1 MVAWTLALAITAV
14 AAGASLAWSWRLSG
28 QLAARERELALLRE
42 SALRA
47 PAPAPSPVAAPTPP
61 STAPEP
67 VDRWLDELDRRRPT
81 FATLIAVRVV
91 PARAHR
97 GTEPFVLVVEV
108 ALLNRGE
115 RDVRLSLRT
124 RENDH
129 PLTVRRYL
137 GQPDKLYSAPQPVP
151 VGGGVVDAERGQR
164 PQPIRADGAETLDF
178 VVPLHDAGLYR
189 LAFRVRGDEVTGDE
203 AKTGGAVVWSAQ
215 RHVVVG

>member
-1 MVAWTLALAITAV
+1 MMWQALALVFVAA
-14 AAGASLAWSWRLSG
+14 AAGASLAWSWRLAV
-28 QLAARERELALLRE
+28 QLDARERDLHRLRE
-42 SALRA
+42 AVSRA
-47 PAPAPSPVAAPTPP
+47 ERTPATAASTPP
-61 STAPEP
+61 PAAAPEP
-67 VDRWLDELDRRRPT
+67 VESWLDELDRRRPT
-81 FATLIAVRVV
+81 FATLIAARVV

-97 GTEPFVLVVEV
+97 GAEPFVLVVDV
-108 ALLNRGE
+108 VLSNRGE

-137 GQPDKLYSAPQPVP
+137 GQADKLYSAPQPVP

-164 PQPIRADGAETLDF
+164 PQLIRADDAERLDF
-178 VVPLHDAGLYR
+178 VVPLHEAGLYR